1 MGKRKPKPPGTCIF
15 CGRTGLSKEHIWSDW
30 LKELI
35 PRNTTHGEWSEGF
48 EYDFEEKKFTGMRP
62 LMEMTRQGC
71 MTQCK
76 IRNVCEAHCNNGWMG
91 RAVEAAK
98 PIASNLITGQMCK
111 VDEGGVRSLATWL
124 AITTV
129 MQEFTVTRTVMIPP
143 EDRAELMHSNAPPE
157 HWSMWIGYYGG
168 EDWTPMGHLH
178 VPVTL
183 SKRVSENDGT
193 ESYVPNCD
201 LQITSFAIRHLLT
214 HVFTATNVGM
224 VNKYREFIRDQ
235 NWNLVQ
241 IWPIIPSIISWP
253 RFPILDGELRLI
265 AHEFARV
272 NWRVPTGNSFG
283 RKNGV

>member
-71 MTQCK
+71 MTHCK

-143 EDRAELMHSNAPPE
+143 EDRAGTYALQCTARTLEYVD
-157 HWSMWIGYYGG
+157 WILWWRRL
-168 EDWTPMGHLH
+168 DA
-178 VPVTL
+178 
-183 SKRVSENDGT
+183 DG
-193 ESYVPNCD
+193 PLACPCD
-201 LQITSFAIRHLLT
+201 AIEAS
-214 HVFTATNVGM
+214 V
-224 VNKYREFIRDQ
+224 
-235 NWNLVQ
+235 
-241 IWPIIPSIISWP
+241 
-253 RFPILDGELRLI
+253 
-265 AHEFARV
+265 
-272 NWRVPTGNSFG
+272 
-283 RKNGV
+283 RK